1 MKIVIF
7 TPGLVT
13 GGAEIMAVRLAVY
26 LRKLDKDVEVV
37 SLSKDAND
45 INEKR
50 LLESN
55 IKVNFIDSTSSS
67 KVKRLINTWRT
78 LSKLKPDVIHSHISG
93 TIYAIPWV
101 LFHKVKLV
109 HTIHTKP
116 DVEFPKYILK
126 IFKFLCKIN
135 KLTLVAVSKEN
146 QMIAQKYYKL
156 SESKIKYVNNP
167 VEVSSY
173 YKNECRDDNLFTFIN
188 VSRQD
193 INKNQILMIRAMN
206 IISNKFDN
214 IKLILVG
221 DGNQH
226 IVLKEE
232 TIKLGLEDKI
242 CLVGER
248 SDVEHFLSNADVYVS
263 TSHREGL
270 PLSMLEAMASRLPVI
285 STNVGGIPD
294 IVKDNGVLI
303 DDDNLDQLVKAMEF
317 MIKNNHYLKKYG
329 EESLK
334 IATSFDAKTCAMKY
348 IDIYN
353 KK

>member
-13 GGAEIMAVRLAVY
+13 GGAEIMSVRLAVC
-26 LRKLDKDVEVV
+26 LKKLNKDVEVI

-50 LLESN
+50 LIESD
-55 IKVNFIDSTSSS
+55 IKVNYIDSTSSS
-67 KVKRLINTWRT
+67 KLKRLIKTWKM
-78 LSKLKPDVIHSHISG
+78 LSKLKPDVVHSHISG
-93 TIYAIPWV
+93 TIYAIPWA

-126 IFKFLCKIN
+126 IFKLLCKIN
-135 KLTLVAVSKEN
+135 KLTLVAVSREN
-146 QMIAQKYYKL
+146 QLIAQKYYKL
-156 SESKIKYVNNP
+156 SDSKIKYVNNP
-167 VEVSSY
+167 VEVSCY
-173 YKNECRDDNLFTFIN
+173 YKNEYREDNIFTFIN

-193 INKNQILMIRAMN
+193 INKNQILMIKAME
-206 IISNKFDN
+206 IISKEFENT
-214 IKLILVG
+214 KLILVG

-226 IVLKEE
+226 TMLKEE
-232 TIKLGLEDKI
+232 TLKLGLEDKVW
-242 CLVGER
+242 LVGER
-248 SDVEHFLSNADVYVS
+248 SDVEKFLSNADVYVS

-294 IVKDNGVLI
+294 IVKNNGILI
-303 DDDNLDQLVKAMEF
+303 EDDNLEQLVKAMKF
-317 MIKNNHYLKKYG
+317 MIINIDKLEKYG
-329 EESLK
+329 EESFK
-334 IATSFDAKTCAMKY
+334 IATKFDAITCAKKY
-348 IDIYN
+348 IDIYER
-353 KK
+353 K